1 MGFAHITWEDNML
14 ETVKH
19 MAVLGVRKIVST
31 KLNPSSLH
39 FQFYMYYNNIG
50 TNII

>member
-1 MGFAHITWEDNML
+1 ML

-31 KLNPSSLH
+31 KLNHPPYTFSSAC
-39 FQFYMYYNNIG
+39 
-50 TNII
+50 IIIT